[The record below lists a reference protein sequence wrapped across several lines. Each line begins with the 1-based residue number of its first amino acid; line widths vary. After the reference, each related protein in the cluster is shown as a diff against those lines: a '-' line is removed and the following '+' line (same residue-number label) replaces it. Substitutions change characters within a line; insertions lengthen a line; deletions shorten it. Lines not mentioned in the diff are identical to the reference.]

1 MDLSSQDARGYGRHR
16 RPRPQR
22 APCVFTI
29 RMCNER
35 KIPGM
40 EETVSRR
47 RNFFQG
53 FRYGLPVTLGYLPV
67 SFAFAVTAVAGGL
80 PWPVVL
86 LISMTN
92 FTSAGQAAGAN
103 LMQMAAP
110 LPEIG
115 VTVFVI
121 NIRYM
126 LMSLSLSQK
135 LAGMP
140 VLKRL
145 LLANGVTDE
154 IFFLAMQKDGRLSGW
169 FIAGLAAGPYGGWV
183 LGTLLGALLGGVL
196 PPALSSAL
204 GIALYAMF
212 IAIVVPPCRRSKA
225 VALTALLAVGLACLF
240 RYLPGLRL
248 IPSGWAL
255 ILAAV
260 AAAAIAA
267 LRFPVEEPGEGG
279 EPA

>member
-1 MDLSSQDARGYGRHR
+1 MD
-16 RPRPQR
+16 
-22 APCVFTI
+22 
-29 RMCNER
+29 
-35 KIPGM
+35 
-40 EETVSRR
+40 ETVPRR
-47 RNFFQG
+47 RNFAQG

-67 SFAFAVTAVAGGL
+67 SFAFAVAAVAEGI

-92 FTSAGQAAGAN
+92 FTSAGQAAGAD
-103 LMQMAAP
+103 LIQAAAP

-135 LAGMP
+135 LEGMP
-140 VLKRL
+140 LFKRL
-145 LLANGVTDE
+145 LVANGVTDE
-154 IFFLAMQKDGRLSGW
+154 IFFLAMQKDGRISGW

-183 LGTLLGALLGGVL
+183 LGTLLGALAGGVL
-196 PPALSSAL
+196 PASLSSAL

-225 VALTALLAVGLACLF
+225 VAVTALTAVGLACLF
-240 RYLPGLRL
+240 RYMPGLRL

-260 AAAAIAA
+260 AAAAFAA
-267 LRFPVEEPGEGG
+267 LCFPVDEPQKGG
-279 EPA
+279 EAA

>member
-1 MDLSSQDARGYGRHR
+1 
-16 RPRPQR
+16 
-22 APCVFTI
+22 
-29 RMCNER
+29 
-35 KIPGM
+35 M

-267 LRFPVEEPGEGG
+267 LRFPVEETGEGG
-279 EPA
+279 DPA

>member
-1 MDLSSQDARGYGRHR
+1 MSFAFGVAAAQA
-16 RPRPQR
+16 
-22 APCVFTI
+22 
-29 RMCNER
+29 
-35 KIPGM
+35 
-40 EETVSRR
+40 
-47 RNFFQG
+47 
-53 FRYGLPVTLGYLPV
+53 GLPV
-67 SFAFAVTAVAGGL
+67 FAAVV
-80 PWPVVL
+80 
-86 LISMTN
+86 ISMTN
-92 FTSAGQAAGAN
+92 LTSAGQAAGAD
-103 LMQMAAP
+103 LIQASAP

-135 LAGMP
+135 LEGMP

-169 FIAGLAAGPYGGWV
+169 FVAGLAAGPYGGWV
-183 LGTLLGALLGGVL
+183 LGTLLGALAGGVL
-196 PPALSSAL
+196 PAALSSAL

-212 IAIVVPPCRRSKA
+212 IAIVVPPSRRSKA
-225 VALTALLAVGLACLF
+225 VAVTALVAVGLACLF

-260 AAAAIAA
+260 AAAAFAA
-267 LRFPVEEPGEGG
+267 LRFPVEDSQEGG
-279 EPA
+279 GTD

>member
-1 MDLSSQDARGYGRHR
+1 MD
-16 RPRPQR
+16 
-22 APCVFTI
+22 
-29 RMCNER
+29 
-35 KIPGM
+35 
-40 EETVSRR
+40 ETVPRR
-47 RNFFQG
+47 RHFAQG

-67 SFAFAVTAVAGGL
+67 SFAFAVAAVANGI
-80 PWPVVL
+80 PWPVVV

-92 FTSAGQAAGAN
+92 FTSAGQAAGAD
-103 LMQMAAP
+103 LIQASAP

-135 LAGMP
+135 LEGMP

-154 IFFLAMQKDGRLSGW
+154 IFFLAMQKGGRLSGG
-169 FIAGLAAGPYGGWV
+169 FVAGLAAGPYGGWV
-183 LGTLLGALLGGVL
+183 LGTLLGALAGGVL
-196 PPALSSAL
+196 PAALSSAL

-212 IAIVVPPCRRSKA
+212 IAIVVPPSRRSKA
-225 VALTALLAVGLACLF
+225 VAVTALVAVGLACLF

-260 AAAAIAA
+260 AAAAFAA
-267 LRFPVEEPGEGG
+267 LRFPVEDSQEGG
-279 EPA
+279 GTD